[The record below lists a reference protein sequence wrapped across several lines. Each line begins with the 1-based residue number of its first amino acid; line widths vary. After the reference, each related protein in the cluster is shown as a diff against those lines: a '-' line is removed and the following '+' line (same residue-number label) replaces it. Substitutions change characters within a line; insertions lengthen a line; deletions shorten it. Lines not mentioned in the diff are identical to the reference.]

1 MALSAALA
9 QHRKKLASASPV
21 LALQGCAGVTH
32 TLSTS
37 PAALGSEGG
46 NQAIAACLGH
56 ELRVRCMHVLISA
69 RAGCCGMLMGAHL
82 RALHTGWLHAGGG

>member
-1 MALSAALA
+1 MALSTALA

-46 NQAIAACLGH
+46 NQAVAACLGH

-69 RAGCCGMLMGAHL
+69 RGRLLWNVDGTAC
-82 RALHTGWLHAGGG
+82 WPHAGGG